1 MNTRNNTH
9 MNIQDRIVKILTI
22 IQEAGQG
29 LTREQLQNILLG
41 NETAELQ
48 ALELDQLESFGIAEG
63 TDEEDWNAVF
73 DRALDEGL
81 LKIKNQRQNTLT
93 YTPEGKKF
101 CKKPRPIQTNEDNNE
116 DNYIG
121 VGDDELDAV
130 MRGAMS
136 NKHDDTMH
144 HVTERSKRQIK
155 LIHAIDRKIALDDF
169 AENENIDLDD
179 VLDDLEAL
187 AYHGKRMDISYF
199 TNEVLGKDNIEE
211 VRDSMDG
218 SYDMDSLRQE
228 WGDVY
233 NEEELRL
240 LRYILS

>member
-1 MNTRNNTH
+1 
-9 MNIQDRIVKILTI
+9 MNIQSHIVKVITV

-29 LTREQLQNILLG
+29 LTREQLQDILLG
-41 NETAELQ
+41 NATEELQ
-48 ALELDQLESFGIAEG
+48 ALELDQLDSFGIAENG
-63 TDEEDWNAVF
+63 DEDDDWNAILS
-73 DRALDEGL
+73 RAIESGL
-81 LKIKNQRQNTLT
+81 LKVKNQKQNTLT

-101 CKKPRPIQTNEDNNE
+101 RKKPFVVTLGEESRSDAG
-116 DNYIG
+116 YSA
-121 VGDDELDAV
+121 VGDGDLDIV
-130 MRGAMS
+130 MRGAMFDRQFD
-136 NKHDDTMH
+136 NMT

-169 AENENIDLDD
+169 AENENIDLDE

-187 AYHGKRMDISYF
+187 LLHGKRMDITYS
-199 TNEVLGKDNIEE
+199 TDEVIGREDIEE
-211 VRDSMDG
+211 VRDSMIDG
-218 SYDMDSLRQE
+218 KFDMQFMQEE